1 MWEPHWEILA
11 QGRTKTKKGQYF
23 SVRIEQTR
31 LARSLLYGAPT
42 KLVYLE
48 FSGFSELKD
57 TAHDRFHGNGP
68 DGQIPTKKEPIR
80 TLGFTSRL
88 PRHIINTSYLQ
99 MVIAAGPYL

>member
-1 MWEPHWEILA
+1 MRAALGNIGSRPHKNEKGPILFSTDRA
-11 QGRTKTKKGQYF
+11 NEVSKKF
-23 SVRIEQTR
+23 IIWR
-31 LARSLLYGAPT
+31 LLY

-99 MVIAAGPYL
+99 IVMAAGPYL